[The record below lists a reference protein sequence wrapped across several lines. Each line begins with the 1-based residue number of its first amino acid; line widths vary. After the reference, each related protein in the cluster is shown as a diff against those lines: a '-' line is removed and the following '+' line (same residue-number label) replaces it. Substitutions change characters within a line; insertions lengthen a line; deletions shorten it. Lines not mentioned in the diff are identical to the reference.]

1 MVCKG
6 FAFAGWLQ
14 EGKALLIGEA
24 D

>member
-14 EGKALLIGEA
+14 EGKALLIGAA